1 MALPIETLTQLLVRK
16 AALVREIGGN
26 CTPRKRDAIEQE
38 VAEIDA
44 KLNALDPAEP
54 TPTSSFN

>member
-16 AALVREIGGN
+16 AALVREIGEN
-26 CTPRKRDAIEQE
+26 CTPHKRDAIEQE

>member
-16 AALVREIGGN
+16 AALVRAIGEN